1 MTKKILITTG
11 GSGGHV
17 IPSLS
22 IYDTLKNDFK
32 VEIATDLR
40 GSKYIKNDEYDYSLI
55 DVPNLFSNL
64 TLLPFNLLKF
74 CIAIIKSYKYLKLNN
89 FNILIST
96 GGYMSLPFC
105 FASKLLNIKILIFEP
120 NSVIGRANKLTL
132 SFANKII
139 CYDLNLKGISKK
151 YLNKIYLVK
160 PLLRKEIY
168 KYQKNNKTKTRI
180 IDKKKILIIGGS
192 QGAKFFD
199 EFITNTIIKL
209 SKTHKIQVL
218 QQVIDSNSRENIKT
232 LYQNNFIEH
241 ELFDFDDKLL
251 IKAVNYDLAITR
263 SGASTISELG
273 YLNIPFVAIPFP
285 YAKDN
290 HQYFNAKFYEKNKCC
305 WLIMQNHIDDNILID
320 LLNKIFE
327 DQNEYF
333 SKKKNLIKLTQEN
346 TWEKN
351 KSKLIELINEN

>member
-1 MTKKILITTG
+1 MKKILIATG

-22 IYDTLKNDFK
+22 IYDALKDDFEVK
-32 VEIATDLR
+32 ISTDSR
-40 GSKYIKNDEYDYSLI
+40 GSKFIYNENYNYSLI

-64 TLLPFNLLKF
+64 LLLPYNLIKF
-74 CIAIIKSYKYLKLNN
+74 CYSIIKSYKYLKLNN

-96 GGYMSLPFC
+96 GGYMSLPLC
-105 FASKLLNIKILIFEP
+105 LASNLLNIKIYIFEP
-120 NSVIGRANKLTL
+120 NSVLGRANKLML
-132 SFANKII
+132 SFAEKII
-139 CYDLNLKGISKK
+139 CYDENLKGISKK
-151 YLNKIYLVK
+151 LLHKIYLVE
-160 PLLRKEIY
+160 PLHRKEIY
-168 KYQKNNKTKTRI
+168 KYQKNQKTKI
-180 IDKKKILIIGGS
+180 AEKKKLLIIGGS

-199 EFITNTIIKL
+199 EFITKNIIKL
-209 SKTHKIQVL
+209 SKKYKIQVL
-218 QQVIDSNSRENIKT
+218 QQVINLNSKDNIKD
-232 LYQNNFIEH
+232 LYQKNHIEH

-290 HQYFNAKFYEKNKCC
+290 HQYYNAEFYEKNKSC
-305 WLIMQNHIDDNILID
+305 WLIMQKDIDENNFTD
-320 LLNKIFE
+320 LMIKIFQ
-327 DQNEYF
+327 DQNEYV
-333 SKKKNLIKLTQEN
+333 SKKNNLIKLNKEN

>member
-1 MTKKILITTG
+1 MKKILITTG

-22 IYDTLKNDFK
+22 IYDALKDDYE
-32 VEIATDLR
+32 VHISTDLR
-40 GSKYIKNDEYDYSLI
+40 GSKYINNDNYNYSLI

-64 TLLPFNLLKF
+64 FLLPYNLMKF
-74 CIAIIKSYKYLKLNN
+74 FISIIKSYKYLKSNN

-96 GGYMSLPFC
+96 GGYMSVPLC
-105 FASKLLNIKILIFEP
+105 LASNLLNLKIYIFEP
-120 NSVIGRANKLTL
+120 NSFLGRANKLML
-132 SFANKII
+132 SFAEKII
-139 CYDLNLKGISKK
+139 CYNINLKGISKK
-151 YLNKIYLVK
+151 HLSKIYLVK

-168 KYQKNNKTKTRI
+168 KYQKNQKTLFPE
-180 IDKKKILIIGGS
+180 KKKILIIGGS

-199 EFITNTIIKL
+199 EFITKIITKL
-209 SKTHKIQVL
+209 SKTYKIQVL
-218 QQVIDSNSRENIKT
+218 QQVINLNSKENIKEI
-232 LYQNNFIEH
+232 YQKNHIEH

-285 YAKDN
+285 YAKDD
-290 HQYFNAKFYEKNKCC
+290 HQYYNAEFYEKKKSC
-305 WLIMQNHIDDNILID
+305 WLIMQKDIDEKSFKD
-320 LLNKIFE
+320 LMIKIFE
-327 DQNEYF
+327 NQNDYL
-333 SKKKNLIKLTQEN
+333 SKKNNLIQLNKEN

-351 KSKLIELINEN
+351 KFKLIELLNEN

>member
-1 MTKKILITTG
+1 MKKILIATG

-17 IPSLS
+17 IPSLI
-22 IYDTLKNDFK
+22 IYDALKEK
-32 VEIATDLR
+32 YEVQISTDLR
-40 GSKYIKNDEYDYSLI
+40 GSKYINNKYYNFSLI

-64 TLLPFNLLKF
+64 LLLPYNFIKF
-74 CIAIIKSYKYLKLNN
+74 CISIIKSYKYLKLNN
-89 FNILIST
+89 FNVIIST
-96 GGYMSLPFC
+96 GGYMSLPLC
-105 FASKLLNIKILIFEP
+105 LASNLLHIKIYIFEP
-120 NSVIGRANKLTL
+120 NSVIGRANKLML
-132 SFANKII
+132 SFAEKII
-139 CYDLNLKGISKK
+139 CYDKNLKGIPKRL
-151 YLNKIYLVK
+151 LNKIYLVK
-160 PLLRKEIY
+160 PLLRKEVY
-168 KYQKNNKTKTRI
+168 KYQKNVKTTI
-180 IDKKKILIIGGS
+180 GEKKKLLIIGGS

-199 EFITNTIIKL
+199 EFIMKIMVKL
-209 SKTHKIQVL
+209 SKTHKIKVL
-218 QQVIDSNSRENIKT
+218 QQVINLYSKETITKF
-232 LYQNNFIEH
+232 YQNNHIEH
-241 ELFDFDDKLL
+241 ELFDFDNKFLV
-251 IKAVNYDLAITR
+251 KAVDYDLAITR

-285 YAKDN
+285 YSKDN

-305 WLIMQNHIDDNILID
+305 WLIMQNHIDDNIFID

>member
-1 MTKKILITTG
+1 MKKILITTG

-22 IYDTLKNDFK
+22 IYDALKDKYEIKISTDF
-32 VEIATDLR
+32 R
-40 GSKYIKNDEYDYSLI
+40 GSKYINNENYNYFLI

-64 TLLPFNLLKF
+64 LMFPYNLIRF
-74 CIAIIKSYKYLKLNN
+74 CVSIVKSYKYIKKNN

-96 GGYMSLPFC
+96 GGYMSLPLC
-105 FASKLLNIKILIFEP
+105 LASNLLNIKIYIFEP
-120 NSVIGRANKLTL
+120 NSVLGRANKLML
-132 SFANKII
+132 SFAERII
-139 CYDLNLKGISKK
+139 CYDENLKGISTK
-151 YLNKIYLVK
+151 LSNKIYLVK

-168 KYQKNNKTKTRI
+168 NNQKNEKNTITE
-180 IDKKKILIIGGS
+180 KKKLLIIGGS

-199 EFITNTIIKL
+199 EFITKIIIKL
-209 SKTHKIQVL
+209 SKTQKIQVL
-218 QQVIDSNSRENIKT
+218 QQVINLDSKKNIKE
-232 LYQNNFIEH
+232 LYQKNYIEH

-290 HQYFNAKFYEKNKCC
+290 HQYYNAEYYEKKKSC
-305 WLIMQNHIDDNILID
+305 WLIMQEDVNEKNFKD
-320 LLNKIFE
+320 LMIKIFE

-333 SKKKNLIKLTQEN
+333 SKKSNLIQLTKEN

-351 KSKLIELINEN
+351 KSKLFELINEN

>member
-1 MTKKILITTG
+1 MKKILITTG

-22 IYDTLKNDFK
+22 IYDALKDDYE
-32 VEIATDLR
+32 VQISTDNR
-40 GSKYIKNDEYDYSLI
+40 GAKYINNENYNYSLI
-55 DVPNLFSNL
+55 DVPNLFSNFL
-64 TLLPFNLLKF
+64 LLPYNLIKF
-74 CIAIIKSYKYLKLNN
+74 CISIIKSYKYLKLNN

-96 GGYMSLPFC
+96 GGYMSLPLC
-105 FASKLLNIKILIFEP
+105 LASNLLNIKIYIFEP
-120 NSVIGRANKLTL
+120 NSVIGRANKLMI
-132 SFANKII
+132 SFAKKII
-139 CYDLNLKGISKK
+139 CYDKNLKGIPEKFV
-151 YLNKIYLVK
+151 NKIYLVK

-168 KYQKNNKTKTRI
+168 KYKKNKKTLTGE
-180 IDKKKILIIGGS
+180 KKKLLIIGGS

-199 EFITNTIIKL
+199 EFITKIIIKL
-209 SKTHKIQVL
+209 SKINKIQIL
-218 QQVIDSNSRENIKT
+218 QQVINLNSKENIQK
-232 LYQNNFIEH
+232 LYQENHIEH

-273 YLNIPFVAIPFP
+273 YLNIPFLAIPFP
-285 YAKDN
+285 YAKDD
-290 HQYFNAKFYEKNKCC
+290 HQYYNAEFYKKNKSC
-305 WLIMQNHIDDNILID
+305 WIIMQKDIDENNFID
-320 LLNKIFE
+320 LTTKIFE

-333 SKKKNLIKLTQEN
+333 SKKKNLIQLTKEN

>member
-1 MTKKILITTG
+1 MKKILITTG

-22 IYDTLKNDFK
+22 MYDALKDK
-32 VEIATDLR
+32 YEIQISTDLR
-40 GSKYIKNDEYDYSLI
+40 GSKYINDENYNYSLI

-64 TLLPFNLLKF
+64 LMFPYNLIRF
-74 CIAIIKSYKYLKLNN
+74 CVSIVKSYKYLKLNN

-96 GGYMSLPFC
+96 GGYMSLPLC
-105 FASKLLNIKILIFEP
+105 LASNLLNIKIYIFEP
-120 NSVIGRANKLTL
+120 NSVLGRANKLML
-132 SFANKII
+132 SFAEKII
-139 CYDLNLKGISKK
+139 CYDENLKGISKK
-151 YLNKIYLVK
+151 LLHKIYLVE

-168 KYQKNNKTKTRI
+168 KYQKNQKTKI
-180 IDKKKILIIGGS
+180 AEKKKLLIIGGS

-199 EFITNTIIKL
+199 EFITKIIIRL

-218 QQVIDSNSRENIKT
+218 QQVINLNSKEIIKEI
-232 LYQNNFIEH
+232 YRKNHIVH

-251 IKAVNYDLAITR
+251 TKVVNYDLAITR

-285 YAKDN
+285 YAKDD
-290 HQYFNAKFYEKNKCC
+290 HQYYNAEFYEKNKSC
-305 WLIMQNHIDDNILID
+305 WLIKQKDINESSFID
-320 LLNKIFE
+320 LMIKIFE
-327 DQNEYF
+327 DNNEYF
-333 SKKKNLIKLTQEN
+333 SKKNNLNKITKEN